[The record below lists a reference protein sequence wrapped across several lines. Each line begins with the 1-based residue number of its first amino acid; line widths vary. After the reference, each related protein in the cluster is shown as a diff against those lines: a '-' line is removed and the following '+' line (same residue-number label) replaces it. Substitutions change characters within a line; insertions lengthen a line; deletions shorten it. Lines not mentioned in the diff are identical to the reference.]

1 MKLYE
6 LSQSMNELMDM
17 IESGVEG
24 LEDTLES
31 LEVTFDEKVENCMKA
46 YRNISGQR
54 DICKT
59 EAQRLTQRAA
69 AFDKQAETLKLY
81 VENEMKRVGK
91 DKIKLAMFTI
101 WLQENNASVAVTQE
115 EMIPEQFWKTPAP
128 LLDKQL
134 IKEKL
139 DEGFPVPGAE
149 LKRTKSL
156 RMR

>member
-6 LSQSMNELMDM
+6 LSQSMHEVMDM
-17 IESGVEG
+17 IENGVEG
-24 LEDTLES
+24 LEDTLEA
-31 LEVTFDEKVENCMKA
+31 LDVTFDEKVENCMMA
-46 YRNISGQR
+46 YRNLVGDR
-54 DICKT
+54 DKCKT

-69 AFDKQAETLKLY
+69 AFDKQAETLKMY

-115 EMIPEQFWKTPAP
+115 AMIPDQFWKQQSPT
-128 LLDKQL
+128 LDKQL

-139 DEGFPVPGAE
+139 EEGFPVPGAE